1 MLRKYKKLYFTAA
14 IGVSLFC
21 TTSCLNELDQVN
33 PNQATEDTFW
43 KDEADFELAMTSCY
57 TPLKNSLNGGYHG
70 TRGVMMRICRA
81 DEVEF
86 RNDLSDVYQAMNFT
100 NSNSN
105 SLSQGMFYQIYNALY
120 RTNSIVQK
128 LDEKKDAL
136 SSEFIN
142 KIKGEC
148 LFIRGYYLFQ
158 LGKEFCNA
166 PLRLTASQD
175 PATFPLAKSSQA
187 EIWGQAIEDLTTAAS
202 LLPIKNE
209 VQGKPTKGAAFACIG
224 KIHVYM
230 KNYSAAI
237 QALEPLTKSP
247 YTYALAPEY
256 DWNFD
261 LDHEM
266 DKNPESV
273 FELIFD
279 DNAGGTDIWGNGEL
293 PNSTQSTSRAKEYA
307 YSGATGWYEAW
318 PTNQIMAIMME
329 EKDKDGNYDIRA
341 RKNAA
346 FDFPGCMYYQKPY
359 TDVVDQIKSSMS
371 GSPYAIVKY
380 QNSPWAASEASPPKS
395 CINDRAIR
403 YADVILLLA
412 EANLFSNKL
421 NDAVAYLNQ
430 IRSRANLNDYAGA
443 MTQDGVFADLEKQ
456 RAIEMFVEG
465 ERFYDLR
472 RWGLLEARLKTC
484 NEARY
489 KQYITGKTGSGN
501 KYDYYPIPSKEIQ
514 TNPLCEPNEGW

>member
-14 IGVSLFC
+14 LGVSLFC

-43 KDEADFELAMTSCY
+43 QSEADFELAMTSCY

-86 RNDLSDVYQAMNFT
+86 RNDIGEVYQAQNFT

-120 RTNSIVQK
+120 RTNSIIQK
-128 LDEKKDAL
+128 LDEKKDIL
-136 SSEFIN
+136 TPEFIN

-175 PATFPLAKSSQA
+175 PATFPLAKSSQT
-187 EIWGQAIEDLTTAAS
+187 EIWAQAIEDLTTAGS
-202 LLPIKNE
+202 LLP
-209 VQGKPTKGAAFACIG
+209 VQNPVIGKPARGAAYTALG
-224 KIHVYM
+224 KIYLYE
-230 KNYSAAI
+230 KNYAKAI
-237 QALEPLTKSP
+237 EVLEPLTKSP
-247 YTYALAPEY
+247 YTYALAEDY
-256 DWNFD
+256 AWNFD
-261 LDHEM
+261 EEHETI
-266 DKNPESV
+266 KNPESI

-279 DNAGGTDIWGNGEL
+279 ENPGGTDVWGNGEL
-293 PNSTQSTSRAKEYA
+293 SNSTQTTSRAKEYA
-307 YSGATGWYEAW
+307 SAGATGWYEAW
-318 PTNQIMAIMME
+318 PTNQIMDIMME

-341 RKNAA
+341 RENAA
-346 FDFPGCMYYQKPY
+346 FDYPGCMYYNKTY
-359 TDVVDQIKSSMS
+359 AERKEDIMKSMS
-371 GSPYAIVKY
+371 GSPYAIMKY
-380 QNSPWAASEASPPKS
+380 QNAYKYDVENAQAKT
-395 CINDRAIR
+395 CLNDRAMR
-403 YADVILLLA
+403 YADVLLMLA
-412 EANLFSNKL
+412 ECNLFSNKL
-421 NDAVAYLNQ
+421 DAAVSYINQ
-430 IRSRANLNDYAGA
+430 IRSRANLNDYSGA
-443 MTQDGVFADLEKQ
+443 MTQDAIFNDLEKQ
-456 RAIEMFVEG
+456 RAIEFFVDG

-484 NEARY
+484 SESRY
-489 KQYITGKTGSGN
+489 NQYMTGKTGNGN
-501 KYDYYPIPSKEIQ
+501 RYNYYPIPSKEIQ
-514 TNPLCEPNEGW
+514 TNPLCEANEGW